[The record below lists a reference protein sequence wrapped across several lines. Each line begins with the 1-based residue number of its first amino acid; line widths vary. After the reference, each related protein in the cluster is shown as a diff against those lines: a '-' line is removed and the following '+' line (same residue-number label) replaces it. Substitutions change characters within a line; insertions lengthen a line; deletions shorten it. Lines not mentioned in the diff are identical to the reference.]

1 MFDSYLSSLLLA
13 KYRTGHWTRLSSCR
27 MPCDMVGDCE
37 EDERMERDRETSL
50 RWSGRDD
57 RVLRQIRHPE
67 KAEGLP
73 TGRSGE
79 RDQGNRVESRGW
91 TEDVA

>member
-1 MFDSYLSSLLLA
+1 MFDSDLSSLLLA
-13 KYRTGHWTRLSSCR
+13 KERAGHWTRLSSCR

-37 EDERMERDRETSL
+37 EHERMERDRETSL
-50 RWSGRDD
+50 GWSGRDD

-79 RDQGNRVESRGW
+79 GDEGNRIGSRVWSG
-91 TEDVA
+91 DVA